1 MAMKA
6 SQFIEQA
13 LKWEN
18 KNEADGSFKEII
30 DLYNAQKSLPRGYKV
45 KYTDEW
51 CATFVSAVAI
61 KSGCE
66 SILPI
71 ECGCQEMI
79 NKFKEIKCWQENENI
94 VPELGW
100 IIFYDWQDNGKGDN
114 KGWSDHVGI
123 VIEVNKE
130 DKKIVVLEG
139 NYKNKVTRRII
150 SINGKYIR
158 GYGVPKY
165 EKENVKY
172 FKKYKGTSGSIV
184 VALTSINEDSSF
196 DYRRKIAI
204 INKITNYKGT
214 YEQNIKMLNLLKNG
228 KLIKP

>member
-1 MAMKA
+1 MIKA
-6 SQFIEQA
+6 SEFVKKAISFEGYNELDKSFEIFI
-13 LKWEN
+13 
-18 KNEADGSFKEII
+18 DT
-30 DLYNAQKSLPRGYKV
+30 YNSYLPHPRGYIV
-45 KYTDEW
+45 KTTDNW

-204 INKITNYKGT
+204 KNKITNYKGT